1 MQHENYRLGEGTMP
15 YTTNDLITHYNC
27 GDLNTVIYSH
37 DTAQVI
43 LQPKYMPYYSN
54 LSYNWVHISDSHK
67 NILMPKLF

>member
-1 MQHENYRLGEGTMP
+1 MP

-43 LQPKYMPYYSN
+43 CNLNTYYIIPTLNLQ
-54 LSYNWVHISDSHK
+54 LSTCLTDLHK
-67 NILMPKLF
+67 NSLVPKLF